1 MYQITE
7 CRYILRR
14 KCHFGSLVLLIFFV
28 FHSIVSLGQMTSL
41 GFPLIEHFSPEE
53 YHAGILN
60 YKIKQDHRGF
70 ILVGNNKGVLEYDGS
85 QWRKHIINGN
95 DRVRS
100 IFPAINGKIYVGTQN
115 EIGYLWPDDKGKY
128 TYHSLKHLIPKNH
141 KEFDDIWNIFPLNDG
156 IAFSN
161 VKGILFYANNQITF
175 TPFVKLNV
183 KSFVLNDKI
192 YNQVMDLGLL
202 YLDKDKWTLTNQG
215 SFFANKEVRGM
226 CTYNERFNLV
236 STNDQGIFLV
246 GKYKVLPWAPHFTT
260 IFSEHEILV
269 TKRLRD
275 GSFAI
280 GTHTNGLYLLTAEG
294 SLIHH
299 FTEGKGLSSKAIH
312 DVFEDVFGNLWVGQN
327 NDIAKI
333 EWNAPF
339 RYLND
344 NMGLS
349 GTGYAAFTT
358 TDYTYLGTSNG
369 LYSISHNEKE
379 EARSLKKIRGIEGQV
394 YSIQEINGDILVGCH
409 GGAYQIKRTQAIE
422 VSGGVGWWTFVG
434 TDNPHIAIG
443 GGYAGLF
450 LMQKQQ
456 GDWRVKKYLS
466 GFSESSRIMAFD
478 QHKTLWMSHGYKGVY
493 AFNFT
498 ETYDSLTAIKRY
510 DQSNG
515 FPSNLG
521 INVFHINGENIF
533 TTTEGAY
540 RYDYTRDTFTLDK
553 QINEVMDS
561 KTNIKYLSEDNFG
574 DLFFISDEYSGML
587 KKTDWKYEL
596 DKQTFN
602 KIHRLFNDDLE
613 KIAIQ
618 SDDEILFAARDGF
631 IVYDKSY
638 ISPVDKAFEVVIRK
652 ITLSNTDSTLFYG
665 NFISNDALVKHQP
678 QVSIPSIAY
687 GDNAIHFS
695 FSALEYDE
703 RPPMFRYRLKGYE
716 EEWSL
721 WTRTAQKEYTNLYE
735 GDYIFEVESKN
746 IEGKLSDI
754 SSYRFSILP
763 PWYRTTRMNLFYLS
777 MFLGVLFWLIYSSR
791 KNKKIISKQENALIT
806 QDRQLKEVSEK
817 SKEEINQ
824 LKNDKLTTEI
834 RHKKKQLASTTMHLL
849 DKNKFLQNI
858 QRDIN
863 ELMLSPEGNKIKPK
877 LKQIVKEIENNKNKE
892 NHWEK
897 FELHF
902 NEVNDG
908 FTKKLISQYPDI
920 SSSEVRLSVY
930 LKMNLSTKE
939 IANLSHVSTRAIEM
953 SRYRLRKKLRLK
965 KEENL
970 IDFLMKI
977 Q

>member
-1 MYQITE
+1 MYKNLT
-7 CRYILRR
+7 CRHVLMR
-14 KCHFGSLVLLIFFV
+14 KCHLVSLALLMFFE
-28 FHSIVSLGQMTSL
+28 FHSIVSLGQITSI
-41 GFPLIEHFSPEE
+41 GFPLIEHFSPED
-53 YHAGILN
+53 YDAGILN

-70 ILVGNNKGVLEYDGS
+70 ILVGNNKGVLEYDGD
-85 QWRKHIINGN
+85 QWRKHIINGS

-100 IFPAINGKIYVGTQN
+100 VFPAINGEIYVGTQN

-128 TYHSLKHLIPKNH
+128 TYHSLKHLIPKAH
-141 KEFDDIWNIFPLNDG
+141 KEFDDIWNIFPFEEG
-156 IAFSN
+156 IAFAN
-161 VKGILFYANNQITF
+161 VKGILYYANDQITF

-183 KSFVLNDKI
+183 QSFTVNDKI
-192 YNQVMDLGLL
+192 YNQVMDQGLL
-202 YLDKDKWTLTNQG
+202 YLNNDKWTLTNQG
-215 SFFANKEVRGM
+215 SFFADKEVRGM
-226 CTYNERFNLV
+226 CTYNERFDLI
-236 STNDQGIFLV
+236 STYDQGIFLV
-246 GKYKVLPWAPHFTT
+246 GRHEVIPWAPDFTT
-260 IFSEHEILV
+260 IFSQHEILV

-280 GTHTNGLYLLTAEG
+280 GTHTDGLYLLNAEG

-299 FTEGKGLSSKAIH
+299 FTERKGLNSKAVY
-312 DVFEDVFGNLWVGQN
+312 DVFEDSFGNLWVGQN

-344 NMGLS
+344 KMGLS
-349 GTGYAAFTT
+349 GTGYAALTT
-358 TDYTYLGTSNG
+358 TDYTYLGTNNG
-369 LYSISHNEKE
+369 LYSISHNEE
-379 EARSLKKIRGIEGQV
+379 EAARRLKKIKGIEGQV
-394 YSIQEINGDILVGCH
+394 YSIQDINGDILVGCH
-409 GGAYQIKRTQAIE
+409 VGAYQITGTQAIE
-422 VSGGVGWWTFVG
+422 VSGGVGWWTFAG

-450 LMQKQQ
+450 LMRKQQ
-456 GDWRVKKYLS
+456 GDWRVEKYLS

-493 AFNFT
+493 AFKFT

-515 FPSNLG
+515 FPSSLG
-521 INVFHINGENIF
+521 MNVFQINGENIF

-540 RYDYTRDTFTLDK
+540 RYDYTEDTFTPYK
-553 QINEVMDS
+553 QINEVLGS
-561 KTNIKYLSEDNFG
+561 KTNIKYLLEDNFG

-587 KKTDWKYEL
+587 KNTDWKYEL
-596 DKQTFN
+596 DKRTFN

-613 KIAIQ
+613 KIAIH
-618 SDDEILFAARDGF
+618 SDDEILFAAREGF

-638 ISPVDKAFEVVIRK
+638 VSPVDKAFEVVIRK
-652 ITLSNTDSTLFYG
+652 ITLSNTDSILFDG

-678 QVSIPSIAY
+678 KASIPSIDY

-703 RPPMFRYRLKGYE
+703 TPPMFRYRLKGYE

-721 WTRTAQKEYTNLYE
+721 WTKTHQKEYTNLFE
-735 GDYIFEVESKN
+735 GKYVFEVESKN
-746 IEGKLSDI
+746 AVGKLSDI
-754 SSYRFSILP
+754 NSYRFNLLP
-763 PWYRTTRMNLFYLS
+763 PWYRTTRMILLYLS
-777 MFLGVLFWLIYSSR
+777 LIFGFLFWFIYSSR

-806 QDRQLKEVSEK
+806 QDRELKEVSEK
-817 SKEEINQ
+817 SKEEINH

-858 QRDIN
+858 QSDIN
-863 ELMLSPEGNKIKPK
+863 ELMQSPEGNKIKPK
-877 LKQIVKEIENNKNKE
+877 LKRIVKEIENNKNEE
-892 NHWEK
+892 NHWDK

-908 FTKKLISQYPDI
+908 FTKKLISQFPNI

-953 SRYRLRKKLRLK
+953 SRYRLRKKLELK
-965 KEENL
+965 KEVNL

-977 Q
+977 Y